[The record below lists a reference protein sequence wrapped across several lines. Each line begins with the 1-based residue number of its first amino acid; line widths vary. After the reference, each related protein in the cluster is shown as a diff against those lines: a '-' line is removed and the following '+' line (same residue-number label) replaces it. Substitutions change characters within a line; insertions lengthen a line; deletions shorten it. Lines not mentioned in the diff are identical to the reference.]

1 MPEFFDNKVFLFNAS
16 VSSWLRFVMKEYD
29 LILIGTGSGME
40 IVEAMIQNNPD
51 IKVAVID
58 KDVPGGICL
67 TRGCIPSKLLIYSA
81 DIVRTVEKSSEFG
94 IDAEIKRIDFKAVME
109 RMRSIINRDIDAIR
123 NGLSESKNIDYYT
136 DEAAFVAPYT
146 LKVGNETVTS
156 KMIFL
161 STGSRPTIPPV
172 EGLQETGYLTS
183 DTILQIS
190 RLPRSVAIIGGGY
203 IAAEYGHFL
212 SAMGSKVTIIGRNP
226 QFIPEE
232 EPEISAIAKW
242 EMQRHVT
249 LLTNHEVR
257 KAEVTSAGKKLTAFD
272 RYNKK
277 VTEIVAEEILVATGR
292 GSNSDILHPEKA
304 GIATDSKGFIIADE
318 YMQTSQ
324 PNIWVL
330 GDADGKFLFK
340 HVANYEAR
348 IAYYNAVLN
357 KKVKAD
363 YHAVPHAVFTD
374 PEIASVALR
383 EKEAIEKYGK
393 DNILIGFYKYAD
405 TAKGE
410 AMARRYDFVKVIVK
424 RDTGKI
430 LGAHIIGT
438 QASVLIQE
446 IINLM
451 YTETQSFEPLNE
463 AMHIHPAL
471 SEVVA
476 RAFQTLMIPEQYHHY
491 IEEHSNLPLG

>member
-1 MPEFFDNKVFLFNAS
+1 MS
-16 VSSWLRFVMKEYD
+16 IWLRFVMKEYD
-29 LILIGTGSGME
+29 VILIGTGSGME
-40 IVEAMIQNNPD
+40 IVEAMTQNSPD

-58 KDVPGGICL
+58 KDEPGGICL
-67 TRGCIPSKLLIYSA
+67 TRGCIPSKLLIYPA
-81 DIVRTVEKSSEFG
+81 EIVRTVENSSEFG
-94 IDAEIKRIDFKAVME
+94 IHAEIKKIDFKAVME
-109 RMRSIINRDIDAIR
+109 RMRASINRDINAIR
-123 NGLSESKNIDYYT
+123 RGLSNSKNIDYYT
-136 DEAAFVAPYT
+136 DTAEFTAPYT
-146 LKVGNETVTS
+146 LKVGRETITS

-161 STGSRPTIPPV
+161 CTGSRPSIPPID
-172 EGLQETGYLTS
+172 GLQETGYLTS
-183 DTILQIS
+183 DTILHIS
-190 RLPRSVAIIGGGY
+190 QLPHSVAIIGGGY

-212 SAMGSKVTIIGRNP
+212 SAMGSKVTIVGRNP

-242 EMQRHVT
+242 EMQKHAT
-249 LLTNHEVR
+249 ILTNHEVR
-257 KAEVTSAGKKLTAFD
+257 KAEATPKGKRLTAFD
-272 RYNKK
+272 RSNKK
-277 VTEIVAEEILVATGR
+277 VAEIVADEILVATGR
-292 GSNSDILHPEKA
+292 RSNSDILHPEMA
-304 GIATDSKGFIIADE
+304 GIKTDSKGFIVADE

-357 KKVKAD
+357 KKIKAD

-374 PEIASVALR
+374 PETASVALG
-383 EKEAIEKYGK
+383 EKEAVEKFGK
-393 DNILIGFYKYAD
+393 GNILMGFFKYAD

-410 AMARRYDFVKVIVK
+410 AMARKHDFVKVIIK

-430 LGAHIIGT
+430 LGAHIIGP

-471 SEVVA
+471 SEAVA
-476 RAFQTLMIPEQYHHY
+476 RAFQTLMIPDQYHHY
-491 IEEHSNLPLG
+491 LEEHSGLPLE

>member
-1 MPEFFDNKVFLFNAS
+1 MEVVAALTQGKPN
-16 VSSWLRFVMKEYD
+16 LR
-29 LILIGTGSGME
+29 
-40 IVEAMIQNNPD
+40 
-51 IKVAVID
+51 VAVID
-58 KDVPGGICL
+58 KDAPGGICL
-67 TRGCIPSKLLIYSA
+67 TRGCIPSKLLIYPA
-81 DIVRTVEKSSEFG
+81 AIVRTAEKSREFG
-94 IDAEIKRIDFKAVME
+94 IYTEIKSVDFKSIME
-109 RMRSIINRDIDAIR
+109 RMRSIISRDINMIR
-123 NGLSESKNIDYYT
+123 NALSQSKNIDYYPAQAEFT
-136 DEAAFVAPYT
+136 APYII
-146 LKVGNETVTS
+146 KVGNETITS

-161 STGSRPTIPPV
+161 STGSKPSIPPI

-183 DTILQIS
+183 DSLLKIS
-190 RLPRSVAIIGGGY
+190 QLPRSIAIIGGGY

-232 EPEISAIAKW
+232 EPEVSALAKR
-242 EMQRHVT
+242 ELKKHVT
-249 LLTNHEVR
+249 ILTNHEVR
-257 KAEVTSAGKKLTAFD
+257 KAEATPAGKKLTSVD

-277 VTEIVAEEILVATGR
+277 ETEIIAEEILVATGR
-292 GSNSDILHPEKA
+292 APNTDILHPEKA
-304 GIATDSKGFIIADE
+304 GIETDSNGFIIADE

-348 IAYYNAVLN
+348 IVYYNAVLR
-357 KKVKAD
+357 KKIKMD
-363 YHAVPHAVFTD
+363 YHAVPHAVFTE
-374 PEIASVALR
+374 PEIASVALK
-383 EKEAIEKYGK
+383 EKEAVKKYGK

-410 AMARRYDFVKVIVK
+410 AMALKDDFVKVIIK

-430 LGAHIIGT
+430 LGAHIIGP

-446 IINLM
+446 IVNLM
-451 YTETQSFEPLNE
+451 YTKNQSLRPLNE

-476 RAFQTLMIPEQYHHY
+476 RAFQSFMTPDQYRHFL
-491 IEEHSNLPLG
+491 EEHSNLPLE